1 MVKPQTLLS
10 FAHWA
15 MALCLLVSLGIVYLV
30 YISDVQLS
38 IAALIALHIA
48 LIIFPGIF
56 KLGYVVRLTAL
67 KQLGRPVN

>member
-10 FAHWA
+10 CAHWA
-15 MALCLLVSLGIVYLV
+15 MALCLIISLGIVYLV

-56 KLGYVVRLTAL
+56 KLGYVLRLTAL
-67 KQLGRPVN
+67 KQMGRPVN